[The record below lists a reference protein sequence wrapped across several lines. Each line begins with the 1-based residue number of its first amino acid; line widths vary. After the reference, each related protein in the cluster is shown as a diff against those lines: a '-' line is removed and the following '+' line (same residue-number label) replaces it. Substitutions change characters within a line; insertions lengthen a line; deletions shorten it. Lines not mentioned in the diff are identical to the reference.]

1 MLLERNQAVIG
12 VIATLI
18 IAIGTAFAVGATG
31 GLFVPG
37 ERYQADFS
45 DAGGL
50 EIGNFVFI
58 AGVRVGEVTGIELL
72 EDRVRVEFA
81 SEAPPFPVDSSADII
96 IQNTLGKRA
105 IRVNVGTAEEK
116 ASPGF
121 RIPLER
127 NGDPVDLPQLGDES
141 AELLTELDVSKLQD
155 LTTALADVADA
166 SNEDL
171 SRLLVGI
178 EDVAGIIVERRTEL
192 ERLLQEGA
200 TLMRA
205 VDEVDQDIVRIIDA
219 FGSTLDRL
227 DSRRG
232 DIQRLLAETV
242 DATDTANDLL
252 LDREEQIDRVL
263 TDLHTD
269 LEVVDAHQVDLA
281 HIFAYLGAGLE
292 GFSSIGYYGGE
303 AKFDNPSW
311 GNVLATELGPAGA
324 EALLGCGGTFDQVFT
339 EAIGPDPRCEGDT
352 ASAAAEVSAADAP
365 QPALRRAGV
374 GAFFDLG
381 GGR

>member
-1 MLLERNQAVIG
+1 MLLERNQALIG
-12 VIATLI
+12 TVVAIV

-50 EIGNFVFI
+50 EEGNFVFI
-58 AGVRVGEVTGIELL
+58 AGVRVGEVTGIELM

-116 ASPGF
+116 VSPGF

-127 NGDPVDLPQLGDES
+127 NGDPVDLPDLGDES
-141 AELLTELDVSKLQD
+141 AELLTELDVDKLQE
-155 LTTALADVADA
+155 LTSALADVANA

-171 SRLLVGI
+171 NRLLVGV

-192 ERLLQEGA
+192 EQLLQEGS
-200 TLMRA
+200 TLIRA

-252 LDREEQIDRVL
+252 LDREEQIDRIL

-303 AKFDNPSW
+303 AKFDNPRW
-311 GNVLATELGPAGA
+311 GNVFATELGPAGV
-324 EALLGCGGTFDQVFT
+324 EALMGCGGELDQIFT
-339 EAIGPDPRCEGDT
+339 QAVGPDPRCEGDAAT
-352 ASAAAEVSAADAP
+352 ASQDVAAAEAP
-365 QPALRRAGV
+365 PVLRRADAGV
-374 GAFFDLG
+374 FFDLG
-381 GGR
+381 GRR

>member
-12 VIATLI
+12 IVIVI
-18 IAIGTAFAVGATG
+18 VIAIGTAFAVGATG

-50 EIGNFVFI
+50 EEGNFVFI
-58 AGVRVGEVTGIELL
+58 AGVRVGQVTGVELL
-72 EDRVRVEFA
+72 EDRVRVEFS

-96 IQNTLGKRA
+96 IQNAVGKRA
-105 IRVNVGTAEEK
+105 IRINVGSAGEK
-116 ASPGF
+116 VSPGF

-141 AELLTELDVSKLQD
+141 AELLTELDVAKLQE
-155 LTTALADVADA
+155 LTTALADIADT

-178 EDVAGIIVERRTEL
+178 EDVSQIIVDRRTEL
-192 ERLLQEGA
+192 ERLLQEGSDLI
-200 TLMRA
+200 TA

-227 DSRRG
+227 DERRG
-232 DIQRLLAETV
+232 DVQRLLTETV
-242 DATDTANDLL
+242 DATDTANALL
-252 LDREEQIDRVL
+252 LDREQQIDQLL

-281 HIFAYLGAGLE
+281 HVLAYDGVALE
-292 GFSSIGYYGGE
+292 GFAAIGYNSGD
-303 AKFDNPSW
+303 AKLDNPSF
-311 GNVLATELGPAGA
+311 GNVNLTEIGPVGVQ
-324 EALLGCGGTFDQVFT
+324 ELLGCGGLLDQVFT
-339 EAIGPDPRCEGDT
+339 GLIGPDPRCDDP
-352 ASAAAEVSAADAP
+352 AAAAAAVTAAEDVLPRLERADAS
-365 QPALRRAGV
+365 V
-374 GAFFDLG
+374 FFELG
-381 GGR
+381 GPR